1 METSKR
7 HSVRGAQRRVGL
19 AISAKRTNPDH
30 TSVVGWP
37 GDDDKIDSADL
48 ALFPCAQR
56 RPSALIKCGLGNA
69 SDDTADAFLELI
81 AGPVAE
87 GKYKNTRL
95 VFLSMYNPV
104 SELRDRCEAAG
115 VEVVSVMLRRAP
127 DDISDSAE
135 AKIAED
141 AFDQSNP

>member
-1 METSKR
+1 M
-7 HSVRGAQRRVGL
+7 
-19 AISAKRTNPDH
+19 
-30 TSVVGWP
+30 
-37 GDDDKIDSADL
+37 
-48 ALFPCAQR
+48 
-56 RPSALIKCGLGNA
+56 GNA